1 VTTNRRS
8 AAESQFRRR
17 GSRRLLVLAGALSL
31 LTVLAGPLI
40 LLTATRA
47 HATPRMIS
55 YGYPNCLACHVS
67 VQGRG
72 LLNSYGRGIEI
83 AQSYSKKDLTA
94 ILFGRTG
101 NTEDASGNWDGRFGN
116 VLADFLLASRLNQRI
131 DPAKT
136 DPTFAALYRQVIFLS
151 ENDALRINTEVG
163 FLDSGLPYTSLG
175 PNRIVTGGDVV
186 FLKKALLEWRFEQ
199 NGPSGKEIA
208 VGRDYLPLGLQIDD
222 ATTFIL
228 HLNRS
233 GVYDFPL
240 QLKYFLWNEKSLA
253 SIYMYAPT
261 FQEPEDHREYGG
273 GFLYER
279 YPTTHLALGVQ
290 GLAGVG
296 NESDRVRIGPY
307 ARWGITNKWALL
319 AEADYSFFWDAG
331 PPDHGGNQ
339 VTTYLQLFYH
349 HYEWLVSSVT
359 ANYAYTDFS
368 IAKSD
373 LSSFRYTTAARLN
386 RNFTIGVTFAVGDIL
401 RDLDSAQ
408 ELGIFATVKF

>member
-1 VTTNRRS
+1 VTTKRRS
-8 AAESQFRRR
+8 AAESQFRR
-17 GSRRLLVLAGALSL
+17 GSRTFL
-31 LTVLAGPLI
+31 VLAGPLI

-47 HATPRMIS
+47 QATPRMIS
-55 YGYPNCLACHVS
+55 YGYPSCISCHVS

-94 ILFGRTG
+94 ILLGRTG
-101 NTEDASGNWDGRFGN
+101 DTEDPRRFGN
-116 VLADFLLASRLNQRI
+116 VLADFLLASRLNQRT
-131 DPAKT
+131 DSGKT
-136 DPTFAALYRQVIFLS
+136 DPTFAALYRQVIFLG

-163 FLDSGLPYTSLG
+163 FLDSGLPYTALG
-175 PNRIVTGGDVV
+175 PNRILTGGDIV

-199 NGPSGKEIA
+199 NGSSGKEIA
-208 VGRDYLPLGLQIDD
+208 LGRDYLPLGVQIDD
-222 ATTFIL
+222 YTTFIL

-233 GVYDFPL
+233 GIYDFPL

-253 SIYMYAPT
+253 SIYAYAPT

-290 GLAGVG
+290 SLAGAG
-296 NESDRVRIGPY
+296 NEFDRMRIGPY

-401 RDLDSAQ
+401 RDLGSAQ

>member
-1 VTTNRRS
+1 VITKRRP
-8 AAESQFRRR
+8 AAGSQFRRL
-17 GSRRLLVLAGALSL
+17 GIRRLLVLAGSLTL

-47 HATPRMIS
+47 QAQPRMIS

-94 ILFGRTG
+94 ILLGRAG

-116 VLADFLLASRLNQRI
+116 VLADFILASRLNQRT
-131 DPAKT
+131 DSAKT
-136 DPTFAALYRQVIFLS
+136 DPTLAALYRQVIFLG
-151 ENDALRINTEVG
+151 ENDAVRINTEVG
-163 FLDSGLPYTSLG
+163 FLDSGLPDTPLG
-175 PNRIVTGGDVV
+175 PNRFVTGGDVA

-208 VGRDYLPLGLQIDD
+208 VGRDYLPLGIQIDD

-228 HLNRS
+228 HLNGD

-240 QLKYFLWNEKSLA
+240 QVKYFLWNEKSLA
-253 SIYMYAPT
+253 SIYTYAPT

-279 YPTTHLALGVQ
+279 YPTTNLALGVQ
-290 GLAGVG
+290 SLAGFA

-307 ARWGITNKWALL
+307 VRWGITNKWALL

-339 VTTYLQLFYH
+339 VTIYLQLYYH

-359 ANYAYTDFS
+359 TNYAYTDFS

-386 RNFTIGVTFAVGDIL
+386 RNFTVGVTYAVGDIL
-401 RDLDSAQ
+401 RDVGYAQ
-408 ELGIFATVKF
+408 ELGLFATVKF

>member
-1 VTTNRRS
+1 VITRRRS
-8 AAESQFRRR
+8 AAESQFRRLGIR
-17 GSRRLLVLAGALSL
+17 GLLVLAGTLTL

-47 HATPRMIS
+47 QAQPRMIS

-116 VLADFLLASRLNQRI
+116 VLADFIFASRLNQRFES
-131 DPAKT
+131 AKT
-136 DPTFAALYRQVIFLS
+136 DPTLAALYRQVVFLG
-151 ENDALRINTEVG
+151 ENDAFRINAEVG
-163 FLDSGLPYTSLG
+163 FLDSGLPDTSLG
-175 PNRIVTGGDVV
+175 PNRVATGGDAL

-199 NGPSGKEIA
+199 NGASGKEVA
-208 VGRDYLPLGLQIDD
+208 FGRDYLPLGLQIDD

-228 HLNRS
+228 HLNRD

-240 QLKYFLWNEKSLA
+240 QLKYFVWNEKSLA
-253 SIYMYAPT
+253 SIYAYGPT

-279 YPTTHLALGVQ
+279 YPTSHLALGVQ
-290 GLAGVG
+290 GLAGIG
-296 NESDRVRIGPY
+296 NESDRARIGPY

-319 AEADYSFFWDAG
+319 AEADYSFFWNAG
-331 PPDHGGNQ
+331 PPDHGGYQ
-339 VTTYLQLFYH
+339 VTAYLQLFYH

-373 LSSFRYTTAARLN
+373 LSSLRCTTAARLN
-386 RNFTIGVTFAVGDIL
+386 RNFTVGVTYAVGDIL
-401 RDLDSAQ
+401 RDLGYAQ